1 MMSPGAA
8 EAEVWPI
15 EDQAPLFQLLVDV
28 EESVGVRLTESL
40 FMVPTKSV
48 SGIRF
53 ASERDFRSCQVCR
66 RPRCPRRAA
75 AFDAALWEELQ
86 A

>member
-1 MMSPGAA
+1 VESRIG
-8 EAEVWPI
+8 VW
-15 EDQAPLFQLLVDV
+15 
-28 EESVGVRLTESL
+28 LTESF

-66 RPRCPRRAA
+66 RAECSHRAA
-75 AFDAALWEELQ
+75 AFDPALWEELQ
-86 A
+86 G